1 MQNTPRSKK
10 FGDAAPASND
20 GDNVAKFGEGAPVTL
35 DMVNGL
41 TLNGLSYMMASDQ
54 QEGWQN
60 KLIVYPEITASSGS
74 PATLERTVALAF
86 GDRSCIS
93 MGLCEYGPISLSPVT
108 VKRLPHARPRALFLT
123 PSSTR

>member
-20 GDNVAKFGEGAPVTL
+20 RDNVAKYGEGAPVTL

-54 QEGWQN
+54 QEGWEK
-60 KLIVYPEITASSGS
+60 KLIVYPPVTTRSGS
-74 PATLERTVALAF
+74 PATLERTALLAF
-86 GDRSCIS
+86 GGRS
-93 MGLCEYGPISLSPVT
+93 LHTDYGPISLSPVT
-108 VKRLPHARPRALFLT
+108 VKRLPRARPRALSLT